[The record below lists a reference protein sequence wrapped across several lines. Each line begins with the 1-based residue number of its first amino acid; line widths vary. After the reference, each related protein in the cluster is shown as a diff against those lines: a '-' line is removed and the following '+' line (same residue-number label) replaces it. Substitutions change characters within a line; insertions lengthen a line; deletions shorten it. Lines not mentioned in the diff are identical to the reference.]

1 MQAGTPGRSL
11 SPASPPGWT
20 QGTPLLAVGLSA
32 QCCVTPP
39 GSCHLLPRVA
49 GLHGSSIA
57 SKRWHHGLGGSALPR
72 PAPLLVLFAL
82 SCALWVDGAKI
93 KAECWGW

>member
-20 QGTPLLAVGLSA
+20 QGTPFLAVGLSA

-39 GSCHLLPRVA
+39 GSCHLHPGVA
-49 GLHGSSIA
+49 GLHGSSVA
-57 SKRWHHGLGGSALPR
+57 SRRWHHGLGGVSSAETCSSPGFICSVLC
-72 PAPLLVLFAL
+72 PLGGR
-82 SCALWVDGAKI
+82 C
-93 KAECWGW
+93 

>member
-11 SPASPPGWT
+11 SPVSPPGWT

-39 GSCHLLPRVA
+39 GSCHLCPGVA

-57 SKRWHHGLGGSALPR
+57 SERWHHGLGVQLCQD
-72 PAPLLVLFAL
+72 LLL
-82 SCALWVDGAKI
+82 SWFYLLCPVPFG
-93 KAECWGW
+93 